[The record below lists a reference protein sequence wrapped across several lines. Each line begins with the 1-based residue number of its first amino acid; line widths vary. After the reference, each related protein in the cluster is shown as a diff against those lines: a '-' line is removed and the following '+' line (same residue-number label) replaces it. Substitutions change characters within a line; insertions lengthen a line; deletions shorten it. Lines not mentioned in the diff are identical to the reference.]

1 MNAISNNK
9 TESLTADASRTLTMN
24 TTEENVEVYSSLA
37 LLILCSLLVGVLW
50 LSYYLQS
57 RRVRLLHE
65 TVVAILAGILVG
77 VGIKLSGVETLQ
89 RIVTFDDAVFFN
101 LLLPP
106 VIFNSGYDLNP
117 KDFFRNFGPILAFAF
132 CGTFTTA
139 AVVAALVYLVN
150 LIGLAGIEM
159 SATDCMGLGAIISAT
174 DPVTILAVFQQLG
187 VEPNL
192 YAVILGESM
201 LNDAVAIVLYGTI
214 NQFRGHE
221 LHMTNIIRAI
231 GVFLG
236 IFFGS
241 LAIGVFVGL
250 GCSLILKHSGI
261 YRYPSIETCIVLL
274 MAYITYLFSNA
285 CSLSGIVSLLF
296 CGITLRYYA
305 YHNMSL
311 HSRHTTRYMTHVM
324 SQLSENFIFI
334 YLGITLFTQ
343 KDGVFRPLFILCVMV
358 FVCVARYIA
367 VFPLAKV
374 INFVSCTLLR
384 QQREPLP
391 ETYQV
396 MLFWAGLRGAVAFAL
411 ATSLTGSSAS
421 AIRTTILCVV
431 VLSVLIFGG
440 TTATVINRLGIRT
453 GIHRSNSREN
463 DASSSETDDEDG
475 GDDEYDIETEG
486 TTSYAQISDDDQQQ
500 SWSQSGAQVR
510 RVNSHRR
517 HWWSRVDERWLQP
530 LFIRKERAQRIRKQ
544 RRSRIQWQQHTRHQP
559 QIRRSANSES
569 NEQFYNESGPG
580 RNVTTRPLHDYRK
593 QFTSRTTRVF
603 GQHVATDS
611 NYEESDAYDAS
622 TSLYP
627 QRHVSTTSK
636 QARITLAN
644 TYVDSPGTR
653 RSKKTKSKFAMS
665 SDNDTDD
672 ALPKWR
678 ARNNP
683 HNTQEPAPIIAEH
696 TPEDQFYQYGSP
708 RELHISKTT
717 NTKQSIARQPR
728 PPNNNHD
735 GGNNNADDDE
745 PPLIYIDEVSS

>member
-1 MNAISNNK
+1 MPE
-9 TESLTADASRTLTMN
+9 TVGWSLTDS
-24 TTEENVEVYSSLA
+24 TTEEDVEVYSSWA

-65 TVVAILAGILVG
+65 TVVAILAGMLVG
-77 VGIKLSGVETLQ
+77 VAIKLSNNETMQ
-89 RIVTFDDAVFFN
+89 RIVTFDYAVFFN

-106 VIFNSGYDLNP
+106 IIFNSGYDLNP

-150 LIGLAGIEM
+150 FIGLAGIQM

-192 YAVILGESM
+192 YAVIMGESM

-221 LHMTNIIRAI
+221 LQVLNVIQAI

-250 GCSLILKHSGI
+250 GCSLLLKHSGI

-285 CSLSGIVSLLF
+285 CALSGIVSLLF

-311 HSRHTTRYMTHVM
+311 HSRHTTRYMMHVM

-343 KDGVFRPLFILCVMV
+343 KDGVFRPLFIVCVMV
-358 FVCVARYIA
+358 FVCVARYMA
-367 VFPLAKV
+367 VFPLAKI
-374 INFVSCTLLR
+374 INVVSRVLFR
-384 QQREPLP
+384 QQSDPLP

-411 ATSLTGSSAS
+411 ATSLTGPSAS

-431 VLSVLIFGG
+431 VLSVLIFGS
-440 TTATVINRLGIRT
+440 TTTTVIDRLGIRT
-453 GIHRSNSREN
+453 GIQSSALVDYEVSSSDEDDEEN
-463 DASSSETDDEDG
+463 D
-475 GDDEYDIETEG
+475 EYEVHTENSV
-486 TTSYAQISDDDQQQ
+486 SYAQISDSEGEDRGDEQRLWVE
-500 SWSQSGAQVR
+500 SETRIR
-510 RVNSHRR
+510 RTNGHHQR
-517 HWWSRVDERWLQP
+517 HWWARLDERWFQP
-530 LFIRKERAQRIRKQ
+530 LFIRKERALRIRRQ
-544 RRSRIQWQQHTRHQP
+544 RRSQRHWRQQQQQQQHTSNSSRHATSGNTDYHGHSHDEPNYAHDAVASSSNSPHKQGTP
-559 QIRRSANSES
+559 RS
-569 NEQFYNESGPG
+569 
-580 RNVTTRPLHDYRK
+580 
-593 QFTSRTTRVF
+593 TRVF
-603 GQHVATDS
+603 GQIIDIDTNNNNQD
-611 NYEESDAYDAS
+611 DDD
-622 TSLYP
+622 
-627 QRHVSTTSK
+627 
-636 QARITLAN
+636 AN
-644 TYVDSPGTR
+644 TT
-653 RSKKTKSKFAMS
+653 
-665 SDNDTDD
+665 
-672 ALPKWR
+672 
-678 ARNNP
+678 
-683 HNTQEPAPIIAEH
+683 
-696 TPEDQFYQYGSP
+696 
-708 RELHISKTT
+708 
-717 NTKQSIARQPR
+717 
-728 PPNNNHD
+728 
-735 GGNNNADDDE
+735 
-745 PPLIYIDEVSS
+745 